1 MANID
6 INDIIPRAYDLTSPD
21 DMLTF
26 LDDYRYQKA
35 ESILKKLYYDITGLE
50 SVIYENPNEYR
61 PLSST
66 CNLRNKDSKDEEE
79 ISSSVKSPAVDD
91 EEDKERKAF
100 HNEFASSSTPA
111 LESESVVFDV
121 NKFILPTIPSL
132 YGDIASYSEKLSS
145 VKINSVIF
153 EITCQLLENQ
163 LKGYH
168 HDEEGGEEEGEGNK
182 NDINVCDYDYC
193 PSGYHEINVNAA
205 ASSSGVIG
213 NNNNTTSSSFYS
225 SSGIN
230 PYLNYPKSVING
242 IRLISDLHWEI
253 IDNYSISQPL
263 TSTTGLPLDPP
274 EPLDNFIRN
283 ANAMYNNEE
292 EYDEITGKKYT
303 YQQLQREKRRLMKL
317 YEEQRE
323 LLSNEMIKPLRTMT
337 MKDLYRIHKLLCKR
351 ILYIYGKSQSG
362 LNGCNSLSQNLWIVK
377 PAAKSRGRGI
387 MTFSNITKLLK
398 YIDAGNGLSTQW
410 IVQKYMEN
418 SLLIAKRKFDFRQ
431 WVLVTNWNPLT
442 IYFYNECYARFS
454 VDEYTTNINDLENL
468 YIHLVNNSI
477 GKNSENFNKIIL
489 AENGDSIDGYMW
501 SFKQFQ
507 QYLKWKNK
515 QEKKGSS
522 MNNKANGSSKEE
534 EEEDDV
540 LVHKI
545 QPRMKEIAIYS
556 LMCASEAIEHRKN
569 SWELYG
575 FDYMIDANYNTWL
588 IEINSSPACDYSTKV
603 TERYVQKALVEL
615 LSVVLDV
622 REWEAL
628 PKKQRGEKP
637 NTGGWEMIYQGPQLE
652 LPLGSFGTEMSL
664 KGEGIKGLNQNS
676 NYRRS
681 IPVVTPSSS
690 SSTKGIIEDA
700 GTPPSNSRNSFSQSL
715 NPSSMNNSL
724 KKMMNKTTVD
734 KSIPQKSLIP
744 KPPPHSNN
752 NNASFKKKSAGSKNN
767 SEFDDEVAFEMN
779 DDDDEEDVY
788 HHGGGNN
795 NVNSI
800 ELQCGSFDDSI
811 DGEPSNGRTLGKPS
825 TKSGVLQ
832 KLNSEKGAVKKEV
845 TMKSDKAVVAVPIKT
860 FNVDF

>member
-50 SVIYENPNEYR
+50 SVIYEDPNEYR

-66 CNLRNKDSKDEEE
+66 CNLRDKTLNDDSEEF
-79 ISSSVKSPAVDD
+79 SSSVKSPAVD
-91 EEDKERKAF
+91 EEEEKEKKAF
-100 HNEFASSSTPA
+100 HDNFAPSAPA
-111 LESESVVFDV
+111 LESESVFDV
-121 NKFILPTIPSL
+121 NKFILPSIPSL
-132 YGDIASYSEKLSS
+132 YGDLSSYSEKLSS
-145 VKINSVIF
+145 IKINSVIF

-168 HDEEGGEEEGEGNK
+168 HEERDDNDNKNKNGKDGNK
-182 NDINVCDYDYC
+182 ENDDINVCDYDYC
-193 PSGYHEINVNAA
+193 PSGYHEINVNAI
-205 ASSSGVIG
+205 ASSSSTGSM
-213 NNNNTTSSSFYS
+213 NNIASFYS

-263 TSTTGLPLDPP
+263 SSSSSGGLPLDPP

-283 ANAMYNNEE
+283 ANAIYNNEE

-317 YEEQRE
+317 YEENRE
-323 LLSNEMIKPLRTMT
+323 FLSNEIIKPLRIMT
-337 MKDLYRIHKLLCKR
+337 IHDLKRIHSLLCKR
-351 ILYIYGKSQSG
+351 FLYIFGKYQSG
-362 LNGCNSLSQNLWIVK
+362 LNGCNSLTQNLWIVK

-387 MTFSNITKLLK
+387 MTFSNISKLLK

-418 SLLIAKRKFDFRQ
+418 PLMIAKRKFDLRQ
-431 WVLVTNWNPLT
+431 WVVVTSWNPLT
-442 IYFYNECYARFS
+442 IYFYNECYTRFS
-454 VDEYTTNINDLENL
+454 VDEYTTDINDLDNL

-477 GKNSENFNKIIL
+477 GKNSENFNKTII
-489 AENGDSIDGYMW
+489 AENNNEIEGYMW
-501 SFKQFQ
+501 SFSQFQ

-515 QEKKGSS
+515 QEKSS
-522 MNNKANGSSKEE
+522 SSSSSSSSVNKEE
-534 EEEDDV
+534 EEEDV
-540 LVHKI
+540 LLHKI
-545 QPRMKEIAIYS
+545 RPRMKEIAIYS

-575 FDYMIDANYNTWL
+575 FDFMIDSNYNTWL

-622 REWEAL
+622 REWESL

-652 LPLGSFGTEMSL
+652 LPLGSFGTEMTL

-681 IPVVTPSSS
+681 IPIVTPSSS
-690 SSTKGIIEDA
+690 SGKVSIEDG
-700 GTPPSNSRNSFSQSL
+700 GTPSAGIQNSFSQSL

-724 KKMMNKTTVD
+724 KKMMNKSIG
-734 KSIPQKSLIP
+734 KSNPQKSLIP
-744 KPPPHSNN
+744 KPPPPSSNITN
-752 NNASFKKKSAGSKNN
+752 SSSLKKKSANSNNN
-767 SEFDDEVAFEMN
+767 SQFDDEVTFEMN
-779 DDDDEEDVY
+779 DDDDDEVDDNL
-788 HHGGGNN
+788 GKGNSN
-795 NVNSI
+795 D
-800 ELQCGSFDDSI
+800 LQCGSFDDSI
-811 DGEPSNGRTLGKPS
+811 DGESSKARISGKS
-825 TKSGVLQ
+825 SVKSHVLH
-832 KLNSEKGAVKKEV
+832 KLNSENVALKKE
-845 TMKSDKAVVAVPIKT
+845 MSLKSDKAVVAVPIKT